1 MSIVSLEDINA
12 QIQKLEA
19 QRLQLQAEAEKQ
31 RKAAMASVIQE
42 LIEKIDAYG
51 ITAKDLG
58 LRVGKGDK
66 AAKPQRVR
74 KPLGAKVAGTGKT
87 FTGPDGQP
95 GIDISGYTM
104 KNMYEEMSKGA
115 YTVNGSATP
124 WVEVP
129 HSEAWYGASRCFQN
143 EEGEW
148 EAGQPAV
155 LTVGW
160 RGGGRL
166 VFCKFVGP

>member
-12 QIQKLEA
+12 QIQQLEA

-31 RKAAMASVIQE
+31 RKEAMASVIQE

-66 AAKPQRVR
+66 AAKLQRVR

-87 FTGPDGQP
+87 FTGPEGQTWTEGTRGRKP
-95 GIDISGYTM
+95 
-104 KNMYEEMSKGA
+104 
-115 YTVNGSATP
+115 
-124 WVEVP
+124 
-129 HSEAWYGASRCFQN
+129 AWLTQQLAEGGASEN
-143 EEGEW
+143 AEGE
-148 EAGQPAV
+148 
-155 LTVGW
+155 
-160 RGGGRL
+160 
-166 VFCKFVGP
+166 